1 MKTLNRLLASSM
13 FLSACVSAP
22 PSSMG
27 VYGDQPVA
35 QRVAGSNAQG
45 SSFRVVEFSRDEAFE
60 AAKKAFLRLGY
71 NVEESNAQA
80 GKITGNGYYQC
91 GGSLRPPVTIAV
103 YAQQLSRKPETKIT
117 VIVDRHN
124 FECWGG
130 GEVKAADQLAVEIQK
145 VLSTF

>member
-1 MKTLNRLLASSM
+1 MKKLTVASFV

-22 PSSMG
+22 PSSVGM
-27 VYGDQPVA
+27 YGDQPVP

-71 NVEESNAQA
+71 NVEESNPKA
-80 GKITGNGYYQC
+80 GKLTGNGYYQC

-103 YAQQLSRKPETKIT
+103 YAQQVSKKPETRVT

-124 FECWGG
+124 YECWGG
-130 GEVKAADQLAVEIQK
+130 GEIRAADQLAVEIQK